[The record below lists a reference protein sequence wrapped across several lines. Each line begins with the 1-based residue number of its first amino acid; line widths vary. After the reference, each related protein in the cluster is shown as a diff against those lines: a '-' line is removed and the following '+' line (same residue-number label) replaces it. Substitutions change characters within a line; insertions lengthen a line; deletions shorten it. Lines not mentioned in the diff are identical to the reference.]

1 MDKFKQRKLR
11 YLAFSV
17 IVCLLSVSGLG
28 LYKGIAAA
36 APQPAFTFDAATD
49 TLSAKLGTVG
59 YYFYTTDN
67 ASKKVPAANK
77 WVRTNN
83 GTVDVSNFTKG
94 KTLYFA
100 NSTTPSL
107 EDIVAVKVPAT
118 PAISKAIYK
127 PTAETLDEKFEFQT
141 KVNLTTTN
149 SKGKQ
154 VTKAQ
159 VVTVP
164 NSRIE
169 IKVNDNS
176 TWKAFSTAI
185 TDATLS
191 GLQKEGATIYA
202 RIAPST
208 KTTIVDGDGDKV
220 YTYTDAGTTK
230 LSFSDANG
238 GVYDTE
244 SITRYGVSKTL
255 KIAKRAVGPAV
266 SIDYANHC
274 MTIKN
279 TQSYGKSES
288 TFTEPTV
295 WRVPT
300 EKSEKIYFGTKGT
313 VTAEEYYG
321 IKTNK
326 TAKAAESLTTFIVVP
341 ATKAFADTGSIVT
354 VQGGFEETA
363 TMTITNSEAVKGIAY
378 QYAIVD
384 LADTAKYGDLIKAG
398 AYDYANANVKW
409 STVKTANTGV
419 ATVSLAWSK
428 VKGKQVLVRKAAAG
442 TEYSSKVVVFN
453 APTGKGVATF
463 GAAGA
468 MTEVNCWQKLTQ
480 ADYGTGFVG
489 NNSKIEFCANIDT
502 PVYTAATKKI
512 TFNVVGGKTVADC
525 KNMVL
530 KIGKKEYD
538 VSSAVTAAANN
549 KTVSKLV
556 ANNYTVTIDLT
567 KVEGL
572 PESNANKL
580 SIILPA
586 GYAANSANLGTVAK
600 TITVTVDNKAPIVKS
615 KKFDVKKGNL
625 VITLDSALAL
635 ENTELKSGDT
645 IAAKNIT
652 SSTATVNKKAT
663 AILTFTDATYKYSKN
678 VATITIPYTVA
689 VTSAEKVTV
698 TLAGLTDVAGNSLAE
713 TSFELSNPGYTP

>member
-208 KTTIVDGDGDKV
+208 KTTIADGDGDKV

-255 KIAKRAVGPAV
+255 KIAKRAVGPAI

-300 EKSEKIYFGTKGT
+300 EKSEKIYFGTTGT

-321 IKTNK
+321 IKNNK

-419 ATVSLAWSK
+419 ATVSLAWAK

-453 APTGKGVATF
+453 APTGKTLK
-463 GAAGA
+463 
-468 MTEVNCWQKLTQ
+468 MPEVNCWQKLTQ
-480 ADYGTGFVG
+480 ADYGTGFVV
-489 NNSKIEFCANIDT
+489 NNAKIEFCANIDT
-502 PVYTAATKKI
+502 PVYTAGTKKI
-512 TFNVVGGKTVADC
+512 TFNVVGGKSVADC
-525 KNMVL
+525 KNMVV
-530 KIGKKEYD
+530 KIGKQEYD
-538 VSSAVTAAANN
+538 VSSAVTSSANTKDKPN
-549 KTVSKLV
+549 CC
-556 ANNYTVTIDLT
+556 TVTIDLT
-567 KVEGL
+567 KVAGL

-580 SIILPA
+580 SIILPT

-652 SSTATVNKKAT
+652 SSTAKVGTKNT
-663 AILTFTDATYKYSKN
+663 AILTFTDATYTYSKN

-713 TSFELSNPGYTP
+713 TSFELSNPGYEAP